1 MNPLFSRNGRRAKGA
16 TIGVSFIPA
25 VLLCIFLILF
35 VISNAHWIPVNI
47 PSAPWN
53 ATPVLFAFETPLI
66 AALSV
71 AFFLGCAVTFFIWR
85 AIYRQS
91 IRKQGMLRRHVTS
104 LENTLEKTQRLIS
117 TTQTDNESSNPGTRQ
132 E

>member
-1 MNPLFSRNGRRAKGA
+1 M
-16 TIGVSFIPA
+16 SFVLA
-25 VLLCIFLILF
+25 VVLCIFLILF
-35 VISNAHWIPVNI
+35 VISNGHWIPVNI
-47 PSAPWN
+47 PSAPWQ
-53 ATPVLFAFETPLI
+53 ASPVLFAFETPLI

-91 IRKQGMLRRHVTS
+91 IRNQGMLRRHVTS

-117 TTQTDNESSNPGTRQ
+117 TTQTDNESSDHRTRQ